1 MFDEFCKQMR
11 FLLFILV
18 GNVYDRYDCVPC
30 EQNQNRYEN
39 GLVPVNTSKFTFQKS
54 DWFDRV
60 TILDPCELAL
70 GEFRGSSYNTNF
82 IK

>member
-1 MFDEFCKQMR
+1 MFTTDM
-11 FLLFILV
+11 I
-18 GNVYDRYDCVPC
+18 VYPS

-39 GLVPVNTSKFTFQKS
+39 GLAPVNTGKFTFQKS

-60 TILDPCELAL
+60 TIRDLCERAL

-82 IK
+82 IIK

>member
-1 MFDEFCKQMR
+1 MFTTNT
-11 FLLFILV
+11 I
-18 GNVYDRYDCVPC
+18 VYSC

-39 GLVPVNTSKFTFQKS
+39 GPAPVNTGKFTFQKS

-60 TILDPCELAL
+60 TIRDLCERRF

-82 IK
+82 IIK